1 MSAAPLTKEAIID
14 DHELSFDPGDPQNG
28 SLYLCEARNGGSGLD
43 RAAVLAKLRAAGL
56 WSAEPEKQVP
66 DAHRQAYKDQMQF
79 VEATVYRTASGAF
92 LIARFDHPKYPSS
105 AARWQAWQAFFDRE
119 FTRA

>member
-1 MSAAPLTKEAIID
+1 MSSAPLTKESIID
-14 DHELSFDPGDPQNG
+14 DHELTFDPGDPANG
-28 SLYLCEARNGGSGLD
+28 SLYLCEPRIAGSGLD

-56 WSAEPEKQVP
+56 WSDQAEKQVP

-79 VEATVYRTASGAF
+79 VEAAGYRTSAGQF

-105 AARWQAWQAFFDRE
+105 AARWQAWLAFFDRAYS
-119 FTRA
+119 RL